1 MRKVFVA
8 TGIVFAFLVVT
19 AAQSWAQQNVICG
32 CVSRFSGKV
41 RIVKHPRKCRWWE
54 TRFRVNMRA
63 LQGPAGE
70 QGPAGLQGPVGPQG
84 PQGEVGPAGP
94 QGPQGPP
101 DEPGNLYLAGQM
113 CPEGAFV
120 TGFDADGNIV
130 CSEVSAGVGV
140 DCPDNL
146 VPGADLHNCDLS
158 GRDLSDVSLSG
169 ANLSGADLSETRLS
183 GVDLSGADLSDAN
196 LTWAAMSCADLS
208 DVNLSGADLS
218 GANLCNA
225 NVNFADLA
233 DVIWDSSICPDS
245 NCTNSNDHEGGACD
259 GALTTP

>member
-70 QGPAGLQGPVGPQG
+70 QGPAGPQGPVGPQG
-84 PQGEVGPAGP
+84 PQGAVGPAGP

-101 DEPGNLYLAGQM
+101 GEPGNPYRAGQM
-113 CPEGAFV
+113 LCPEGAFV
-120 TGFDADGNIV
+120 TGFDADGSIV
-130 CSEVSAGVGV
+130 CSEVSASVGV

-158 GRDLSDVSLSG
+158 
-169 ANLSGADLSETRLS
+169 ETRLS
-183 GVDLSGADLSDAN
+183 GVDLSGADLSGAN
-196 LTWAAMSCADLS
+196 LSWAA
-208 DVNLSGADLS
+208 LSGADLS
-218 GANLCNA
+218 GADLSGADLTGAALAWADLSGANLCDA
-225 NVNFADLA
+225 NM
-233 DVIWDSSICPDS
+233 DSASLIGVTWESTICPD
-245 NCTNSNDHEGGACD
+245 CTNSNDNNGTCE
-259 GALTTP
+259 GALTP